1 MLNILC
7 VQETK
12 WKGQKAKE
20 VEDTGFKLWYT
31 GATPGRNGVD
41 ILIDMSLKDGVVEV
55 RRQGDRIIL
64 IRLVVG
70 DSVLNVISAY
80 TPQVGL
86 SESTKMQFWKI

>member
-20 VEDTGFKLWYT
+20 VENTGFKLWYT
-31 GATPGRNGVD
+31 GATPGKNGVG
-41 ILIDMSLKDGVVEV
+41 ILIDRSLKDGVVEV
-55 RRQGDRIIL
+55 RRQGDQIIL

-80 TPQVGL
+80 AP
-86 SESTKMQFWKI
+86 